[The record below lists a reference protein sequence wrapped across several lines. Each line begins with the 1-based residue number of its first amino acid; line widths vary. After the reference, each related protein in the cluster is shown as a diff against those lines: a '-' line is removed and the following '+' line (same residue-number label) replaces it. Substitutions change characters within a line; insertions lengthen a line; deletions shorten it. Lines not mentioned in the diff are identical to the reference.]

1 MATGVKSKIISFFKP
16 LLIDFGSTL
25 LLYLSAMMFVVLA
38 PMLVQIGEEGLPV
51 LVLRTHVVVVVVVV
65 VVVICGKQRP

>member
-1 MATGVKSKIISFFKP
+1 
-16 LLIDFGSTL
+16 
-25 LLYLSAMMFVVLA
+25 MMFVVLA